1 MKPKLRCLVLPGLGP
16 ILLCGCTMGGWN
28 SPRERLSINSP
39 PAVTAP
45 KASTNDTNLS
55 QYKTYLFT
63 TGATDPDLYDQV
75 VSCTWDFGDGSLPE
89 AVTTSPFSV
98 QHAFL
103 AASAA
108 VKVTV
113 AARDTHGL
121 SGPASAT
128 TFTVAPSAN
137 PFTVIP
143 VTPAAPIS
151 VQAAQGT
158 STTVVFQFRVTYN
171 GMGTVPNEDFLF
183 APGSPLATAVPVVKI
198 MGTLDGA
205 VPWSIAVA
213 YPASGGAGTVYTAT
227 PSLKIKD
234 SLNIQSVPVL
244 FPAVTIQTVAHS

>member
-1 MKPKLRCLVLPGLGP
+1 MRPMLRCSVLPGLVP
-16 ILLCGCTMGGWN
+16 LLLCGCTMGGWN
-28 SPRERLSINSP
+28 SPRERLAINSP

-45 KASTNDTNLS
+45 KANTNDTNLS

-75 VSCTWDFGDGSLPE
+75 VSCAWDFGDGTLPE

-98 QHAFL
+98 QHVFL
-103 AASAA
+103 TASAA

-113 AARDTHGL
+113 TARDTHGL

-128 TFTVAPSAN
+128 TFSVAQAAN

-143 VTPAAPIS
+143 VAPEAALS
-151 VQAAQGT
+151 VQAAQGAT
-158 STTVVFQFRVTYN
+158 TTVVFRFRVTYN

-183 APGSPLATAVPVVKI
+183 TPGSPLATAKPVVKV

-205 VPWSIAVA
+205 VPWSIAMA

-227 PSLKIKD
+227 PSLKVKD

-244 FPAVTIQTVAHS
+244 FPPVTIQTVAHP